1 MATRA
6 DLTPLP
12 RSRSAMLWVH
22 AYLHGLDVPEQRHA
36 FKATSFSH
44 ALSADRRSG
53 TVTLR
58 PKGQV
63 LTVGSEAHDF
73 QCVRIFDED
82 GRALGT
88 MSRSPAGEVIWRSS

>member
-1 MATRA
+1 
-6 DLTPLP
+6 
-12 RSRSAMLWVH
+12 MLWVH

-53 TVTLR
+53 SVTLR
-58 PKGQV
+58 PKEQV
-63 LTVGSEAHDF
+63 LIVGSGAHDF
-73 QCVRIFDED
+73 QCVRIFGED

-88 MSRSPAGEVIWRSS
+88 MSRSTAGEVIWRGN